1 MKYCIGVDLGG
12 TNIAAG
18 LVDLETKSI
27 AFKKSIKTNAPRPC
41 KEIAEDI
48 AGLCNDV
55 CAPMG
60 IALSDVAWVG
70 VGVPAIIKDGTV
82 VIAVNLE
89 WYDEPL
95 ADILSDLTGRPTFVT
110 NDANA
115 AAYAE
120 AKWGCGAG
128 ESSVIAVTLGT
139 GVGGGIILNGK
150 IWEGFNGSAA
160 ELGHMVIDANGR
172 WCGCGQRGCLEAYCS
187 ATALISEAKRMT
199 KLYRDSYMHT
209 LLAENGGKMNGIIPF
224 TAARKGD
231 VAATQVITDYIGYLA
246 IGIANIINVFQPAV
260 VCIGGGISG
269 QGEELMQP
277 LREKLKYISFGT
289 KDMRTKV
296 VVAQFQNDAGIIGA
310 ALLGLMEEN

>member
-1 MKYCIGVDLGG
+1 MNYCIGVDLGG

-18 LVDLETKSI
+18 LVDLNTKSI
-27 AFKKSIKTNAPRPC
+27 VSKKSIKTNAPRPC
-41 KEIAEDI
+41 LEISADIAE
-48 AGLCNDV
+48 LCREV
-55 CAPMG
+55 CRLASVS
-60 IALSDVAWVG
+60 LSEVAWVG

-95 ADILSDLTGRPTFVT
+95 DKILTELTGRPTFVT

-128 ESSVIAVTLGT
+128 ESSVIAITLGT
-139 GVGGGIILNGK
+139 GVGGGIVLNGK

-187 ATALISEAKRMT
+187 ATALISEAKRMA
-199 KLYRDSYMHT
+199 KLYRDSYMRT
-209 LLAENGGKMNGIIPF
+209 LVAENGGKMNGIIPF
-224 TAARKGD
+224 TAAKAGD
-231 VAATQVITDYIGYLA
+231 LAARQVVDDYIGYLA

-269 QGEELMQP
+269 QGEELMAP

-289 KDMRTKV
+289 KDKRTKV
-296 VVAQFQNDAGIIGA
+296 VVAKFKNDAGIIGA
-310 ALLGLMEEN
+310 ALLGLMED

>member
-18 LVDLETKSI
+18 LVDLKEEKI
-27 AFKKSIKTNAPRPC
+27 ILKKSIKTNAPRPC
-41 KEIAEDI
+41 AEISADI
-48 AGLCNDV
+48 AGLCRDICTSYGITLNDV
-55 CAPMG
+55 EW
-60 IALSDVAWVG
+60 IG

-82 VIAVNLE
+82 VVAVNLE
-89 WYDEPL
+89 WYDEPF
-95 ADILSDLTGRPTFVT
+95 DKILTDLTGRPTFVT

-139 GVGGGIILNGK
+139 GVGGGIVLNGK

-160 ELGHMVIDANGR
+160 ELGHMVIEANGR

-187 ATALISEAKRMT
+187 ATALISEAKRMA
-199 KLYRDSYMHT
+199 KLYRDSYMRT
-209 LLAENGGKMNGIIPF
+209 LVEENGGKMDGIIPF
-224 TAARKGD
+224 TAAEHGD
-231 VAATQVITDYIGYLA
+231 LAATQVVNDYIGYLA

-269 QGEELMQP
+269 QGESRMAP
-277 LREKLKYISFGT
+277 LREKLQYISFGT

-296 VVAQFQNDAGIIGA
+296 VVADFKNDAGIIGA

>member
-18 LVDLETKSI
+18 LVDLETKGI
-27 AFKKSIKTNAPRPC
+27 AAKKSIKTNAPRPC
-41 KEIAEDI
+41 AEIAADI
-48 AGLCNDV
+48 AELCHDV
-55 CAPMG
+55 CKPMG
-60 IALSDVAWVG
+60 ISLSEVAWVG

-95 ADILSDLTGRPTFVT
+95 DKILTELTGRPTFVT

-128 ESSVIAVTLGT
+128 ECSVIAVTLGT
-139 GVGGGIILNGK
+139 GVGGGIVLNGK

-187 ATALISEAKRMT
+187 ATALISESKRMM
-199 KLYRDSYMHT
+199 KLYRDSYMRT
-209 LLAENGGKMNGIIPF
+209 LVEQNGGKMNGIIPF
-224 TAARKGD
+224 TAARSGD
-231 VAATQVITDYIGYLA
+231 LAARQVIDDYIGYLA

-296 VVAQFQNDAGIIGA
+296 VVAKFQNDAGIIGA